1 MREVRNPS
9 CRAVERRD
17 GHVAVLAVH
26 RPEAADAFAGL
37 ESGAEIGAKE
47 V

>member
-1 MREVRNPS
+1 MREVHNPS
-9 CRAVERRD
+9 CGAVERRD

-26 RPEAADAFAGL
+26 RPEI
-37 ESGAEIGAKE
+37 EPGAKE